1 MVINMKK
8 YIKSMAF
15 FLIAIAVLSVICF
28 VIRGMKGAIGDS
40 YVRGNHTAPAQRV
53 YDYADVLTDSEE
65 EKLEK
70 LIAKREAQIGCDIV
84 LVTLNEPL
92 SSYAKAYEDVL
103 GYLSESEYVM
113 VYADNFYDEYA
124 FGYNKP
130 HGDGC
135 VFVDNW
141 DRSDSVYGYAYNWL
155 STSGRVE
162 SRFSKNM
169 INRVIDDV
177 NSRVNDNPYEAYKS
191 YVNNIYSYMS
201 GKGAS
206 DRFVIPFYAVVIV
219 SAIVA
224 IIYLIG
230 NLTKNVG
237 TRTTASNTYVNGGK
251 AKMTVMTDQF
261 IRRSTTKRHI
271 QRSSGGGG
279 GGGGGHHTSAGGHS
293 HGGGGGHH

>member
-1 MVINMKK
+1 MKK

-15 FLIAIAVLSVICF
+15 FLIAIAVLLVIYF
-28 VIRGMKGAIGDS
+28 VIRGMRGVVGED
-40 YVRGNHTAPAQRV
+40 YVRGNLTAPAQRV
-53 YDYADVLTDSEE
+53 YDYAGVLTASEE

-70 LIAKREAQIGCDIV
+70 LIAKREGQIGCDIV
-84 LVTLNEPL
+84 LVILNEPL

-103 GYLSESEYVM
+103 GHLSESEYVM

-141 DRSDSVYGYAYNWL
+141 DRSDSAYGYAYNWL

-162 SRFSKNM
+162 SRFSTSM
-169 INRVIDDV
+169 IDHVVDEV
-177 NSRVNDNPYEAYKS
+177 NSRVNSDPYEAYKS

-201 GKGAS
+201 GHGS
-206 DRFVIPFYAVVIV
+206 PGRFVIPLYAVVIV
-219 SAIVA
+219 SVLVA
-224 IIYLIG
+224 VFYLIG
-230 NLTKNVG
+230 NLTKNIG
-237 TRTTASNTYVNGGK
+237 ARTTASNTYVNGGK
-251 AKMTVMTDQF
+251 PKMTVMTDHF
-261 IRRSTTKRHI
+261 ISKSETKRHI
-271 QRSSGGGG
+271 ERSSGG

>member
-1 MVINMKK
+1 MKK

-15 FLIAIAVLSVICF
+15 FLIAIAVLLIIYF
-28 VIRGMKGAIGDS
+28 VIWGMKGVVGDD
-40 YVRGNHTAPAQRV
+40 YVRGNTVAPAQRV
-53 YDYADVLTDSEE
+53 YDYAGVLTDSEE
-65 EKLEK
+65 DDLEE
-70 LIAKREAQIGCDIV
+70 LIAKREGQIGCDIV
-84 LVTLNEPL
+84 LVILNEPL
-92 SSYAKAYEDVL
+92 AEYAKGYEGVL
-103 GYLSESEYVM
+103 GHLSESEYVM

-141 DRSDSVYGYAYNWL
+141 DRSDSAFGYAYNWL

-162 SRFSKNM
+162 DKFSTSM
-169 INRVIDDV
+169 INHVVDDV

-206 DRFVIPFYAVVIV
+206 GRFVIPFYAVAIV
-219 SAIVA
+219 SAVVA
-224 IIYLIG
+224 VIYLIG

-261 IRRSTTKRHI
+261 ISRSTTKRHI
-271 QRSSGGGG
+271 ERSSGGG

>member
-1 MVINMKK
+1 MKK

-15 FLIAIAVLSVICF
+15 FLIAIAVLLIIYF
-28 VIRGMKGAIGDS
+28 VIRGMKGVVGED
-40 YVRGNHTAPAQRV
+40 YVRGNSTAPAQRV
-53 YDYADVLTDSEE
+53 YDYADVLTGSEE

-84 LVTLNEPL
+84 LVILNEPL
-92 SSYAKAYEDVL
+92 ASYAKAYEDVL
-103 GYLSESEYVM
+103 GSLSESEYVM

-135 VFVDNW
+135 VLVDNW

-162 SRFSKNM
+162 SRFSTSM
-169 INRVIDDV
+169 INHVIDDV
-177 NSRVNDNPYEAYKS
+177 NDRVNDDPYEAYKS

-201 GKGAS
+201 SGKSAS
-206 DRFVIPFYAVVIV
+206 DRVVIPFYAIIIISAVVAV
-219 SAIVA
+219 
-224 IIYLIG
+224 IYLIG

-237 TRTTASNTYVNGGK
+237 ARTTASNTYVNGGK